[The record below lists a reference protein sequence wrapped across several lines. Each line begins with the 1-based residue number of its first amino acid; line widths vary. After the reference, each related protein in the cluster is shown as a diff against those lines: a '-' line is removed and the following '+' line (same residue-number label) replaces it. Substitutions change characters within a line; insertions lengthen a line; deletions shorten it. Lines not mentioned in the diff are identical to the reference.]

1 MGIKEKNN
9 RNFLLRQDIQKYR
22 SLFPLVYAAIQL
34 RHNPLR
40 GDTIQYIYTDS
51 KHNNPLWDD
60 TNREPEVY
68 SAVR

>member
-34 RHNPLR
+34 RQNPLR
-40 GDTIQYIYTDS
+40 GDTIQYIYIDS
-51 KHNNPLWDD
+51 KHNNPLWGD
-60 TNREPEVY
+60 TNKEP
-68 SAVR
+68 

>member
-22 SLFPLVYAAIQL
+22 RSLFAHVYAAIQI
-34 RHNPLR
+34 RQNPLR

-51 KHNNPLWDD
+51 KHNNPLWGD

-68 SAVR
+68 VPL

>member
-34 RHNPLR
+34 RQNPLR

-51 KHNNPLWDD
+51 KHNNPLWGD

-68 SAVR
+68 VPLR